1 MKRGSTF
8 KVLFAHRRKTIKSPT
23 HEYPSFICSFSY
35 CLVLY
40 STRLSIRLRF
50 LPDDTVSFSWRII
63 MRADS
68 PDQWKSSF
76 FCHCSI
82 LFSLLAPLGPQFG
95 VSAFPHRQPH
105 RYVSKCPLPSPESV
119 GEKEND
125 THETH
130 FSQSVIR
137 NMDRATGK
145 ARTRHKLISSVSP
158 FPLTVWV
165 ALAVTCYLA
174 DKREVR
180 LQNQIRC
187 RIRSTVQQPCW
198 RIQNKAFQIALLT
211 GQTLKG
217 DHDMFLVWWNAGP
230 RTDRSDYHVW
240 NLSKQRKCLKHI

>member
-1 MKRGSTF
+1 
-8 KVLFAHRRKTIKSPT
+8 
-23 HEYPSFICSFSY
+23 
-35 CLVLY
+35 
-40 STRLSIRLRF
+40 
-50 LPDDTVSFSWRII
+50 

-180 LQNQIRC
+180 LQNQIWC

-211 GQTLKG
+211 DQTLKG

-240 NLSKQRKCLKHI
+240 NLSKQRKCHKTHLTNTELVSYEKNTLSRSWVLCWTNAGRSVEFWIFPSDHKWLIQWFWVVCWPVFL